1 MSIHPLRLVAVLLL
15 AACVAAGAY
24 HFLQPQSFAY
34 IKLRG
39 HVAKDSGERLA
50 ATDLERGE
58 IQVGG
63 LARGQSAEALGLIPW
78 EEAPRF
84 LDRPLSRR
92 VEGGRPLLPGDIE
105 QEGMVPEGRELGE
118 SMTGISIPVD
128 NVTGVHPH
136 VAVGERVHVYASFED
151 DSGAH
156 TGLLLRNMPVIGVQ
170 REREGD
176 LPRLQAVTLSLQL
189 KEAVLLTHALHY
201 GKIRLGKAS
210 VMEGEEEAGVGDH
223 SFAAALI
230 KTKKRWGE
238 TEEER

>member
-1 MSIHPLRLVAVLLL
+1 MSIHPLRLIAIFLL

-24 HFLQPQSFAY
+24 HFLQPQTFVY
-34 IKLRG
+34 VKLRG
-39 HVAKDSGERLA
+39 HVEKASGEKLA

-78 EEAPRF
+78 EHAPRY

-92 VEGGRPLLPGDIE
+92 IEGGRPLLPGDVE
-105 QEGMVPEGRELGE
+105 PESGKTYGRELAE
-118 SMTGISIPVD
+118 SMTGISIPVN

-170 REREGD
+170 REMDGAI
-176 LPRLQAVTLSLQL
+176 PRLQAVTLSLQL
-189 KEAVLLTHALHY
+189 REAVLLTHALHY
-201 GKIRLGKAS
+201 GKIRLGQAS
-210 VMEGEEEAGVGDH
+210 LQEGEDTAGIGDQG
-223 SFAAALI
+223 FAASLI

-238 TEEER
+238 TEEGR